1 MTFIQKTKDGVL
13 GIFEY
18 MPHAVQAV
26 GPALY
31 PGRLLHGHAG
41 TCTCTCVYTLDEI
54 EQTKLIHS
62 ERSEVSTRGPIEC
75 MWLRQNSKM
84 PHLVAKAVLA
94 LSFTSHASS

>member
-1 MTFIQKTKDGVL
+1 MIFIQKTKDGVL

-41 TCTCTCVYTLDEI
+41 TCTCVYTLDEI
-54 EQTKLIHS
+54 EQTKLIHTCNFF
-62 ERSEVSTRGPIEC
+62 EGT
-75 MWLRQNSKM
+75 
-84 PHLVAKAVLA
+84 
-94 LSFTSHASS
+94 TSSIAREYRAA